1 VQSKTISFRHRR
13 PLLYATT
20 WAWLCRPG
28 CVVAWTWAY
37 DMVLQLML
45 PLLVGLI
52 NVLEY
57 MIKSV
62 LHPAQ
67 HPDLVKHRRAAVI
80 SKYLA
85 FINCLYMTLVR
96 YSVGAFVCIN
106 LTADGTLMVLKADP
120 NIECYSPTHNALM
133 AVAVVG
139 VVLYTVGYARP
150 NLGCYCFVGSVWPRA
165 RAASWSV
172 SSWVVQLPGRYRHGA
187 LYDRQAAGAQL
198 CAEDPTVWRSV

>member
-1 VQSKTISFRHRR
+1 MFSFVQSKTISFRHRR

-28 CVVAWTWAY
+28 CVVAWTWAH

-52 NVLEY
+52 NLLEY
-57 MIKSV
+57 MINSV

-67 HPDLVKHRRAAVI
+67 YPSLVKHRRAAVI

-96 YSVGAFVCIN
+96 YTVGAFVCIN
-106 LTADGTLMVLKADP
+106 LAADGSLMVLKADP

-133 AVAVVG
+133 AVAAVG

-150 NLGCYCFVGSVWPRA
+150 TSGHYCLSGSLWHT
-165 RAASWSV
+165 
-172 SSWVVQLPGRYRHGA
+172 SSFSFLVVTVVALSLIDKRQEHNSALRIRQFGD
-187 LYDRQAAGAQL
+187 LYDR
-198 CAEDPTVWRSV
+198 